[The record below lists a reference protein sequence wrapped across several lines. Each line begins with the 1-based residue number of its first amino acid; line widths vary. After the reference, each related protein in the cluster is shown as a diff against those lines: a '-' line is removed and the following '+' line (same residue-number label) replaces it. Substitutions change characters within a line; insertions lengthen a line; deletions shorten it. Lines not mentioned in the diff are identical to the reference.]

1 MPPKKRPHKATR
13 KAPSPRLKKPKTVIG
28 NTDSRLA
35 YKPREV
41 AVLLGLDPSTVYGII
56 RSGALAYRRL
66 PNNGRMIVSRQAV
79 LDYLD
84 ENAAS

>member
-1 MPPKKRPHKATR
+1 MPPKKRPQRATPKAQ
-13 KAPSPRLKKPKTVIG
+13 SPRLNKPKTVIG
-28 NTDSRLA
+28 NIDGRLA

-41 AVLLGLDPSTVYGII
+41 ATLLGLDTSTVYGILK
-56 RSGALAYRRL
+56 SGALAYRRL

>member
-1 MPPKKRPHKATR
+1 MPPKTRPHRATPKAQ
-13 KAPSPRLKKPKTVIG
+13 SPRLTKPKRVIG

-41 AVLLGLDPSTVYGII
+41 ATLLGLDPSTVYAIL

-66 PNNGRMIVSRQAV
+66 PDNGRMIVSRQAV

-84 ENAAS
+84 ENTAS